1 MSTTRIKLAMGV
13 GLIILTIVGG
23 AAWLANEQSILAK
36 QTAEQP
42 NQPLSPARQARVV
55 HPEPV
60 NSQGELSLIGRT
72 APVEQALVASRAN
85 GFVAERF
92 VDIGDKVKAG
102 DLLLV
107 VDAPEVAQELARSQA
122 AVEQVKARLELA
134 KLNFERAQS
143 LVTKGHVSEQL
154 RDERQATERT
164 TIADLAAAEAEVRRL
179 EDLQSFQRVKAP
191 FDGTIV
197 SRQVDRGD
205 RISTNDNQSGNA
217 LFRIARLNE
226 LRVEIDVPQSYALKV
241 RTGTQ
246 ARVTFNELPGEVF
259 DARVV
264 RSAGLIDPSSATM
277 RAELIMPNPGERI
290 PAGLNG
296 QVKLHI
302 SGALEVVSVP
312 ANTLVIRDGQQR
324 VATTDADGKVS
335 FRAINLGRDLG
346 ERVEVVTGL
355 TQKDRV
361 ILSPNA
367 LLREGDK
374 VDVTMATAAKKAS
387 TQTK

>member
-1 MSTTRIKLAMGV
+1 MSTTRKKLAL
-13 GLIILTIVGG
+13 GLGLLILTLTG
-23 AAWLANEQSILAK
+23 AAAWMAYQHSILVT
-36 QTAEQP
+36 QTAKESIQP
-42 NQPLSPARQARVV
+42 TSAARKARVV
-55 HPEPV
+55 NPEPV
-60 NSQGELSLIGRT
+60 NSQGELTLIGRT
-72 APVEQALVASRAN
+72 APVEQALIASRAN

-102 DLLLV
+102 DLLLL

-122 AVEQVKARLELA
+122 AVQQVKARLELA

-164 TIADLAAAEAEVRRL
+164 TIADLAAAEADVRRL
-179 EDLQSFQRVKAP
+179 QDLQSFQLVKAP
-191 FDGTIV
+191 FNGTIV

-217 LFRIARLNE
+217 LFRIARLDE

-259 DARVV
+259 EARVV
-264 RSAGLIDPSSATM
+264 RSAGLIESSSATM
-277 RAELIMPNPGERI
+277 RAELIMPNPDERI

-296 QVKLHI
+296 QVTLQI
-302 SGALEVVSVP
+302 TGGLEVVSVP

-324 VATTDADGKVS
+324 VATTDSEGKVS
-335 FRAINLGRDLG
+335 FRRVSVGRDLG
-346 ERVEVVTGL
+346 ERVEVISGL

-374 VDVTMATAAKKAS
+374 IEVTMATASKKVL